1 MAASYI
7 EALLAGPRWNN
18 DQPIGR
24 AVDLKFDF
32 MTSVPSYTTV
42 TGFQPFTPAQE
53 VAARAALD
61 LYEDISLLTF
71 TETSASPQLLF
82 GRNEQPF
89 FQAGYASYP
98 GSGEGGD
105 VWLNIDSSSN
115 DEVTPGEY
123 GFSTL
128 VHEAGHALGLKHPFD
143 ASPVLPVATDSK
155 QYTVMSYDEQPD
167 VEWREEII
175 LPGHYSILYYDI
187 HPSTLMLYDIAAI
200 QYLYGRNMTTRSGNT
215 SYTFD
220 PDQPFL
226 KCIWDAGGTDTI
238 SVSNFSRGCT
248 INLNAGKFSSIA
260 ILPQPL
266 QFGPDEDYEGRYEG
280 LNNLSIAFGVKIEKA
295 TGGSGNDKLIGN
307 AFGNVLTGNGGNDK
321 LIGGAGTDKLIC
333 QSSDLLIDGGTG
345 TADVLDLVSGDLD
358 ISSKV
363 KNIEVIDLRG
373 GGNQTLTINLTE
385 LKAISSTDDLKVK
398 GDAGD
403 TVNFT
408 SALGSP

>member
-53 VAARAALD
+53 AAARAALD

-123 GFSTL
+123 
-128 VHEAGHALGLKHPFD
+128 
-143 ASPVLPVATDSK
+143 
-155 QYTVMSYDEQPD
+155 
-167 VEWREEII
+167 
-175 LPGHYSILYYDI
+175 
-187 HPSTLMLYDIAAI
+187 
-200 QYLYGRNMTTRSGNT
+200 
-215 SYTFD
+215 
-220 PDQPFL
+220 
-226 KCIWDAGGTDTI
+226 
-238 SVSNFSRGCT
+238 
-248 INLNAGKFSSIA
+248 
-260 ILPQPL
+260 
-266 QFGPDEDYEGRYEG
+266 
-280 LNNLSIAFGVKIEKA
+280 
-295 TGGSGNDKLIGN
+295 
-307 AFGNVLTGNGGNDK
+307 
-321 LIGGAGTDKLIC
+321 
-333 QSSDLLIDGGTG
+333 
-345 TADVLDLVSGDLD
+345 
-358 ISSKV
+358 
-363 KNIEVIDLRG
+363 
-373 GGNQTLTINLTE
+373 
-385 LKAISSTDDLKVK
+385 
-398 GDAGD
+398 
-403 TVNFT
+403 
-408 SALGSP
+408 